1 MNTANYEGLEVGY
14 DVPALPNLNEADI
27 QTPCL
32 VIELDVLE
40 LDI

>member
-1 MNTANYEGLEVGY
+1 MNLATYEGLEVGN
-14 DVPALPNLNEADI
+14 DFPALPDLNETDI

-32 VIELDVLE
+32 VIELDTLK